1 MAETPDQN
9 LDDVGDQRVAPNPV
23 FIEIKSVPLRSSA
36 RDMRLRDGDVIVA
49 VDGVACH
56 LDIAE
61 FEDLLL
67 DARDD
72 ETSVFVTI
80 GREKMFF
87 EIFLTGPLGLTL
99 DYTDAQRAADIAER
113 FANHSVGSKEQ
124 YQTYEALRDVRQDP
138 MRFVKCREVPE
149 QRLPLQ

>member
-9 LDDVGDQRVAPNPV
+9 LDDLGAQQATPNPV

-67 DARDD
+67 DALDD

-80 GREKMFF
+80 GRDKMFF
-87 EIFLTGPLGLTL
+87 EIFLTGPLGLTM

-113 FANHSVGSKEQ
+113 FVNHSVGPKEQ
-124 YQTYEALRDVRQDP
+124 YQTYL
-138 MRFVKCREVPE
+138 
-149 QRLPLQ
+149 QRAKG

>member
-9 LDDVGDQRVAPNPV
+9 LDDLGAQRVAPNPV

-67 DARDD
+67 DALDD

-80 GREKMFF
+80 GRDKMFF
-87 EIFLTGPLGLTL
+87 EIFLNWATWADLGLHRRPACNR
-99 DYTDAQRAADIAER
+99 YCGAI
-113 FANHSVGSKEQ
+113 
-124 YQTYEALRDVRQDP
+124 
-138 MRFVKCREVPE
+138 C
-149 QRLPLQ
+149 